1 MTHDN
6 LTGNRMFLRE
16 VASERIK
23 EAFPRNLTVM
33 HRVAGLHSSTSKFS
47 TYYLSLFSLR
57 VPINGGNVIA

>member
-1 MTHDN
+1 
-6 LTGNRMFLRE
+6 MFLRE